1 MCWAQQDPREFWPLL
16 EEVSK
21 INPKRILEIGT
32 NHGGSTV
39 FWDHLAGPGGFV
51 VGMDNCGFEGNIM
64 SMFNPKFCSYSPVSD
79 LRLLKRNSHAPETV
93 AEMSSM
99 FPEGIDFLFIDGD
112 HSYAGVKQDY
122 EDYSPLVRPGGL
134 VAFHDTLMSPEEDVL
149 HSMGV
154 SRLWREITDRPK
166 KGFEVSFGIGLVYM

>member
-1 MCWAQQDPREFWPLL
+1 M
-16 EEVSK
+16 
-21 INPKRILEIGT
+21 
-32 NHGGSTV
+32 
-39 FWDHLAGPGGFV
+39 